1 MCYNIE
7 IKRVSLPMPISKILN
22 QPAENISGLTETF
35 DMVYMD
41 PPFGLMR
48 DFTMVEED
56 GTQKGFQDRWNSFDE
71 YIEWYSEIIQS
82 AWSKMAPNS
91 WMYLHNNFEGN
102 ALVLGELP
110 KSIRKC
116 YYTNISWKRSG
127 PKNNIKN
134 GWGNIVDS
142 IMVLRKGSPYFEV
155 EYTDLDAK
163 YEKNSFKN
171 KDDKGFY
178 ALAKVSGE
186 KSRPCRRFEYKGY
199 NPAYGFRISEEM
211 LAGLDADG
219 RLHFGDNNLYKKIY
233 LEESKG
239 VPVQN
244 IWDDV
249 YFISRSEQ
257 NKRKYPTQKTLKL
270 LERII
275 KSSCPV
281 DGWVLDPFCGSG
293 TTALASYTL
302 NRNCVTMD
310 INPDA
315 LQLAT
320 EGIEELRGQG
330 ALMSFFE

>member
-1 MCYNIE
+1 
-7 IKRVSLPMPISKILN
+7 MPVSKILN
-22 QPAENISGLTETF
+22 KPAEDISGLSETF

-56 GTQKGFQDRWNSFDE
+56 GTQKGFQDQWNSFDE
-71 YIEWYSEIIQS
+71 YIEWYAEIVQS

-127 PKNNIKN
+127 PKNNIKK

-155 EYTDLDAK
+155 EYADLDAK
-163 YEKNSFKN
+163 YEKNSFRN
-171 KDDKGFY
+171 KDSKGFY

-186 KSRPCRRFEYKGY
+186 KSRPCRRFVYKGY
-199 NPAYGFRISEEM
+199 NPPYGFRISEEM

-219 RLHFGDNNLYKKIY
+219 RLHFGDNNIYKKIY

-244 IWDDV
+244 LWDDV
-249 YFISRSEQ
+249 YFISRSEA
-257 NKRKYPTQKTLKL
+257 NKRKYPTQKPLKL

-275 KSSCPV
+275 KSSCPEN
-281 DGWVLDPFCGSG
+281 GWVLDPFCGSG
-293 TTALASYTL
+293 TTALASYAL
-302 NRNCVTMD
+302 GRNCVTMD

-320 EGIEELRGQG
+320 EGIEELSGEG
-330 ALMSFFE
+330 GLMSFFE

>member
-1 MCYNIE
+1 MCYNSMVC
-7 IKRVSLPMPISKILN
+7 KVSLPMPVSKILN
-22 QPAENISGLTETF
+22 QPAENISTLTESF
-35 DMVYMD
+35 DVVYMD

-56 GTQKGFQDRWNSFDE
+56 GTQKGFQDNWNSFDE
-71 YIEWYSEIIQS
+71 YIEWYAEIIQS

-155 EYTDLDAK
+155 EYTYLDAK

-178 ALAKVSGE
+178 ALAKVTGE

-233 LEESKG
+233 LEETKG

-257 NKRKYPTQKTLKL
+257 NKRKYPTQKPLKL

>member
-1 MCYNIE
+1 
-7 IKRVSLPMPISKILN
+7 MPISKILKE
-22 QPAENISGLTETF
+22 PAENISGLTESF

-56 GTQKGFQDRWNSFDE
+56 GTQKGFQDQWNSFDE

-91 WMYLHNNFEGN
+91 WMYLRNNFEGN

-142 IMVLRKGSPYFEV
+142 IMVLRKGNPYFEV

-171 KDDKGFY
+171 KDEKGFY

-199 NPAYGFRISEEM
+199 NPTYGFRISEEM

-219 RLHFGDNNLYKKIY
+219 RIHFGGNNLYKKIY

-244 IWDDV
+244 LWDDV

-257 NKRKYPTQKTLKL
+257 NKRKYPTQKPLKL

-293 TTALASYTL
+293 TTALASYAL
-302 NRNCVTMD
+302 QRNCVTMD

-320 EGIEELRGQG
+320 EGIEELSGQG
-330 ALMSFFE
+330 GLMSFFE

>member
-1 MCYNIE
+1 
-7 IKRVSLPMPISKILN
+7 MPVSKIIQ
-22 QPAENISGLTETF
+22 QPAEEISTLTESF

-56 GTQKGFQDRWNSFDE
+56 GTQKGFQDRWSSFEE
-71 YIEWYSEIIQS
+71 YIEWYADIIQS
-82 AWSKMAPNS
+82 AWSKMNKNS

-102 ALVLGELP
+102 ALVLAELP
-110 KSIRKC
+110 KEIRRS

-142 IMVLRKGSPYFEV
+142 IMVLRKGSPSFEV
-155 EYTDLDAK
+155 EYTDLDSK
-163 YEKNSFKN
+163 YEKNSFNN
-171 KDDKGFY
+171 KDEKGYY

-199 NPAYGFRISEEM
+199 NPTYGFRISEEM

-219 RLHFGDNNLYKKIY
+219 RIHFGSNNLYKKIY
-233 LEESKG
+233 LDENKG

-244 IWDDV
+244 LWDDV
-249 YFISRSEQ
+249 YFISRSES
-257 NKRKYPTQKTLKL
+257 NKRKYPTQKPLRL

-275 KSSCPV
+275 KSSCPEG
-281 DGWVLDPFCGSG
+281 GWVLDPFCGSG
-293 TTALASYTL
+293 TTAIAAYTL
-302 NRNCVTMD
+302 NRNCVTLD
-310 INPDA
+310 INPDSIT
-315 LQLAT
+315 LAKDAVD
-320 EGIEELRGQG
+320 ELNSQG
-330 ALMSFFE
+330 TLTSFFE